1 MRCKSLESMSF
12 VDLALTEDSAVAIS
26 SSVILNFT
34 FPEKI
39 VSPDKNGNLNS
50 SQDESFSGE

>member
-1 MRCKSLESMSF
+1 MSF

-26 SSVILNFT
+26 SSVLLNFT

-39 VSPDKNGNLNS
+39 VSQDKNGNLNS

>member
-1 MRCKSLESMSF
+1 MTF
-12 VDLALTEDSAVAIS
+12 VDLALTDDSAVAIS

-39 VSPDKNGNLNS
+39 TSPDRNGNLNS
-50 SQDESFSGE
+50 SMDEQFFDGD